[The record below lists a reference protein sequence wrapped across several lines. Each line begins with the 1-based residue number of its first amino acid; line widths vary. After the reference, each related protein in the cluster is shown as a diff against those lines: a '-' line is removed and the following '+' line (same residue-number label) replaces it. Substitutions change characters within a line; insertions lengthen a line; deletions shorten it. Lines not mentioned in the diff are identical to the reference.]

1 MTENIYE
8 VELFAPYRENKAET
22 NVVQIRCGSR
32 RIAVKY
38 IKNRVRSEK
47 REWRKC
53 EGFLGDI
60 YWRDYADR
68 CLSIRVRRLYK

>member
-1 MTENIYE
+1 MTENISE
-8 VELFAPYRENKAET
+8 VVLFCPYRENRAET

-32 RIAVKY
+32 DTAVRY
-38 IKNRVRSEK
+38 IKNRIGKEP

-53 EGFLGDI
+53 VGFLGDT

-68 CLSIRVRRLYK
+68 CLSIRTRRLYR